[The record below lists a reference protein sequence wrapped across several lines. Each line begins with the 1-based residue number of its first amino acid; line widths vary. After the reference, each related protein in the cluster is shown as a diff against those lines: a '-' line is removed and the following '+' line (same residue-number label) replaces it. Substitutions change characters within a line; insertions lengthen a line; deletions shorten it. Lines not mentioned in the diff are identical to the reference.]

1 MAVRDM
7 TRGNIVRQL
16 VGYTIPLVLGNIFQ
30 LAYNAV
36 DSMIAGRFI
45 GAEALAAT
53 GMAGPVMNILILG
66 ISGIC
71 IGAGVLMSSFF
82 GSGSIEKL
90 KRELGTLLV
99 SGTVFSVVLTALGVI
114 FIEPLLT
121 VLNVPESIHDMTAT
135 YLRVVFIGVPF
146 TYFYNA
152 LSAALKS
159 VGDST
164 TPLKFLLFSSILNLV
179 LDIIF
184 IGFLGFGIRCS
195 ATTTVIAE
203 AVSALLSFYYIYR
216 HVEIL
221 KIRRND
227 WALDGSML
235 KTIISYGS
243 ITALQQSV
251 QPIGKLMIQSAVNS
265 LGVNVIAAFNAVTR
279 IDDFALT
286 PEQSIS
292 HAVTTFTAQN
302 LGAGKEKRIRTGL
315 REGLMLEIL
324 YGIFIGLVV
333 FAFKDSVMRLF
344 SSDAE
349 SDMVIVEGVKYLST
363 MSLFYI
369 LPGLTNGIQGF
380 MRGMGRMKTTLIA
393 TTIQVVLR
401 VIFTFALIAH
411 LGITAISLACAIGW
425 IAMMIFEYPYAFFF
439 LRKRKKKFLQEG

>member
-152 LSAALKS
+152 LSQALKS
-159 VGDST
+159 VGDSK
-164 TPLKFLLFSSILNLV
+164 TPLKFLMATSILNAA
-179 LDIIF
+179 LDLFF
-184 IGFLGFGIRCS
+184 IGCLGFGIMCS
-195 ATTTVIAE
+195 
-203 AVSALLSFYYIYR
+203 
-216 HVEIL
+216 
-221 KIRRND
+221 
-227 WALDGSML
+227 
-235 KTIISYGS
+235 SYGAV
-243 ITALQQSV
+243 TALQQSV
-251 QPIGKLMIQSAVNS
+251 QPIGKVMIQGAVNT
-265 LGVNVIAAFNAVTR
+265 LGVATIAAYNAVTK
-279 IDDFALT
+279 IDDFAYT
-286 PEQSIS
+286 PEQNIS
-292 HAVTTFTAQN
+292 HAMTTFIAQN
-302 LGAGKEKRIRTGL
+302 RGAGNKERAYKGFVR
-315 REGLMLEIL
+315 
-324 YGIFIGLVV
+324 GLVIETVYFVMLAAVVLALNRVIMHLFISGEGADAVVAEGERYLFVMAFLYV
-333 FAFKDSVMRLF
+333 FPAF
-344 SSDAE
+344 
-349 SDMVIVEGVKYLST
+349 
-363 MSLFYI
+363 
-369 LPGLTNGIQGF
+369 TNGIQGF
-380 MRGMGRMKTTLIA
+380 FRGVGKMKTTLVG
-393 TTIQVVLR
+393 TCIQASLR
-401 VIFTFALIAH
+401 VIFTFILVPYM
-411 LGITAISLACAIGW
+411 GIVGICFACAIGW
-425 IAMMIFEYPYAFFF
+425 ICMLAFQIPAYYHFKHRDLA
-439 LRKRKKKFLQEG
+439 LRSREQAGTAEV